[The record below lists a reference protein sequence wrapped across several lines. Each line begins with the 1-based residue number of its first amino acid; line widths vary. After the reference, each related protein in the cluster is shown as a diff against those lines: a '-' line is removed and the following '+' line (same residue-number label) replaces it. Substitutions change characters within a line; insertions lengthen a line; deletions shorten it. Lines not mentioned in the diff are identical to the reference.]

1 MEASQPWRRV
11 AKDGRK
17 GTVMTRHTPSILAA
31 LVRAEE
37 HARKAYE
44 FAPSAYT
51 NAAFTAIRRA
61 LKLMGGKADGAE

>member
-1 MEASQPWRRV
+1 
-11 AKDGRK
+11 
-17 GTVMTRHTPSILAA
+17 MTRHTPSILAA

-61 LKLMGGKADGAE
+61 LKLAGGKADGAE

>member
-1 MEASQPWRRV
+1 MEA
-11 AKDGRK
+11 RK
-17 GTVMTRHTPSILAA
+17 GAVMTRPAPSILAA

-44 FAPSAYT
+44 FAPGSYTYAAYI
-51 NAAFTAIRRA
+51 AICRA